1 MSVLIE
7 VVIATLFSVIM
18 STEEMKNDIS
28 EKVNVQKE
36 IADIST
42 SEKCD

>member
-7 VVIATLFSVIM
+7 VVIAILFSVIM
-18 STEEMKNDIS
+18 STEEVKSEIS
-28 EKVNVQKE
+28 EKENVKNE
-36 IADIST
+36 ITTIST